1 MRCGLP
7 RRPESKRSRDLDNHT
22 EVKTSEGAYTREI
35 WGWAFYD
42 FANSAFPTALAGV
55 IFSVYFVQ
63 VVVGRE
69 GMPFGDGHIS
79 GSSVWGYLV
88 SVSMLLVAVS
98 APVLGAI
105 ADLKGS
111 RKRFLFLFC
120 YAGVVATTFLFLVG
134 PGDIWLAIVFFLLS
148 SACLEWSLTF
158 YNSFLPQITTRQQLG
173 RISGFGWA
181 LGYVGGVL
189 CLILTMAMI
198 RWPGW
203 FGIPDSDYLPVR
215 ATVLLV
221 ALWWGLFSIPTFL
234 WLEERF
240 SGRELAPGT
249 NYLRVGFKRLAHTL
263 RKIHQFRELGK
274 FLIAFL
280 IYNDGVQTVI
290 VMAAIFGA
298 EVLQMSQDELIA
310 CFILTHVVA
319 IVGSLALGHLGDRMT
334 TKSAIN
340 VTLLVWTAAVVY
352 VLVIDESWE
361 FWVLAV
367 VIGFVLGG
375 VQASSRALLAQFTPK
390 ENSAEFF
397 GFFATSGKFAAIFGP
412 ALFALITDMT
422 GSVRYGVASVIVFF
436 VVGWSVLYFVDEEKG
451 ILESRNSV
459 E

>member
-1 MRCGLP
+1 LKCGPP
-7 RRPESKRSRDLDNHT
+7 RHPESKRPGIKNTHT
-22 EVKTSEGAYTREI
+22 QTESTIGPYTREI

-63 VVVGRE
+63 VVVGQE
-69 GMPFGDGHIS
+69 GIPFGDGRIP

-105 ADLKGS
+105 ADLRGS

-120 YAGVVATTFLFLVG
+120 YAGVVATGFLFLAG
-134 PGDIWLAIVFFLLS
+134 PGDIWLAIVFYLLS
-148 SACLEWSLTF
+148 SACLEWSLAF
-158 YNSFLPQITTRQQLG
+158 YNSFLTEITTREQMG
-173 RISGFGWA
+173 RVSGFGWA

-189 CLILTMAMI
+189 CLVFAMAMI
-198 RWPGW
+198 RWPDW

-234 WLEERF
+234 WLRERSAAQEF
-240 SGRELAPGT
+240 PPGT
-249 NYLRVGFKRLAHTL
+249 NYLRVGLKRLFHTF
-263 RKIHQFRELGK
+263 RKLNQFQELGK

-298 EVLQMSQDELIA
+298 EVLGMPQDELIV
-310 CFILTHVVA
+310 CFILTHLVA
-319 IVGSLALGHLGDRMT
+319 IVGSLALGHLGDRMA

-340 VTLLVWTAAVVY
+340 LTLLVWTAAVLY
-352 VLVIDESWE
+352 VLVIEESWE

-367 VIGFVLGG
+367 VIGLVLGG
-375 VQASSRALLAQFTPK
+375 VQASSRALLAQFTPR

-412 ALFALITDMT
+412 ALFAFITDMT
-422 GSVRYGVASVIVFF
+422 GSVRYGVASILVFF
-436 VVGWSVLYFVDEEKG
+436 VVGWSILHFVDEKKG
-451 ILESRNSV
+451 ILESQNAV